1 MATAYKIQTNENE
14 QKELFYEENPF
25 FKVKYHKSSNQWYV
39 VKRDPTTGKTVASTK
54 VPGRTPFYELRDYL
68 WRDTH
73 YEDLEAVHDYFQE
86 KYGRKRRVKQEPQPE
101 EHLLKNKM
109 EDYKTIIEN
118 LEQANKELT
127 QEYADL
133 LNKTLSLE
141 RKKEELTNKNNQLKK
156 DAKRMRRL
164 DKILSN
170 NNNGPT
176 YLNRKNKHLGKK
188 SNEGYFAH
196 DTNFS
201 KFKSPKYYVELK
213 ADEVKFFRRCD
224 EFINGY
230 NGNFK
235 GHWR

>member
-1 MATAYKIQTNENE
+1 MATAYKIQTIENE

-141 RKKEELTNKNNQLKK
+141 RKNEELTNKNNQLKK
-156 DAKRMRRL
+156 DARRMRRI
-164 DKILSN
+164 DKMLTN

-176 YLNRKNKHLGKK
+176 YLNRRSEYDGKK
-188 SNEGYFAH
+188 SYKGYFAH
-196 DTNFS
+196 DKAYGNFKGGYTYNIREEDM
-201 KFKSPKYYVELK
+201 KF
-213 ADEVKFFRRCD
+213 VKRFD

-230 NGNFK
+230 NGNCK
-235 GHWR
+235 CHWR